1 MDTVETAICEV
12 EQEVRRQMAPQSYK
26 VAGAETAKETLTL
39 LSSDAGWV
47 QRFIACAIE
56 ESLKNSL
63 ASIKVLEQEIQ
74 EFETKHG
81 MSSTEFLRRYEE
93 DEIQETDETLDWC
106 FTYRQH
112 EHLRQTVQLLREV
125 SFEL

>member
-1 MDTVETAICEV
+1 MNTVETATCEV
-12 EQEVRRQMAPQSYK
+12 EETISLQVAPQSYK
-26 VAGAETAKETLTL
+26 VAGAESSKQPLTL
-39 LSSDAGWV
+39 LSSDAEWV
-47 QRFIACAIE
+47 QRFIECAIA

-63 ASIKVLEQEIQ
+63 ASIKLLEQEIQ
-74 EFETKHG
+74 AFETKHG
-81 MSSTEFLRRYEE
+81 ISSAEFLRRYEE
-93 DEIQETDETLDWC
+93 DEIQETEETLDWC